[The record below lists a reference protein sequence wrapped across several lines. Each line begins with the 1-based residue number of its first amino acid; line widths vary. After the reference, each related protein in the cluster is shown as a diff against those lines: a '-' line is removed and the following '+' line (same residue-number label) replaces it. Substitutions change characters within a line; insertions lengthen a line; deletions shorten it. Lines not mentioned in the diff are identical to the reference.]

1 VMPVFD
7 LTPDELNALARAE
20 GFDLAG
26 ITSLDETEPDGEQIG
41 EYPQRRDVGP
51 YPERRDVGP
60 YLEQWIAAGHA
71 GEMDYLKRRNDEGV
85 LLRSHV
91 QAAIPWARSVIV
103 CAASYDAPGHHS
115 APALRSIDPAD
126 PDAGW
131 IARYAWAGKRDPATG
146 ELRPTD
152 YHDTLLAAL
161 RSLEAA
167 LHRRIPEPFESRSYV
182 DTGPLVE
189 RDLAQRA
196 GIGWTGKN
204 TCTLNQQLGSFF
216 FLGCIVTALT
226 VPETM
231 LSGAKTSRLTTLDG
245 AKASAGFWPAVD
257 RCGTCRRCIDAC
269 PTEAL
274 IAPRQMDASRCI
286 SYLTIEKRGA
296 IPVELRAGMGRQV
309 FGCDI
314 CQDVCPW
321 NTRRSEREDNE
332 RILGETRE
340 ELVNPGLD
348 WLANLTPA
356 TFNQQFRGSPVKRTK
371 HAGLLRNVAIAMGN
385 SKQRKFVRQLL
396 VWSTVSDAVLA
407 ESARWA
413 LQQIQGNPGPGGT
426 KADGAEAD
434 QVQP

>member
-1 VMPVFD
+1 MALFD
-7 LTPDELNALARAE
+7 LDPDELNALAQAE
-20 GFDLAG
+20 GFDVAA
-26 ITSLDETEPDGEQIG
+26 ITALDQAAPQGQEPVES
-41 EYPQRRDVGP
+41 
-51 YPERRDVGP
+51 PEE

-71 GEMDYLKRRNDEGV
+71 GEMDYLKRRNEEGV

-103 CAASYDAPGHHS
+103 CAASYDAPG
-115 APALRSIDPAD
+115 PRSIDPAD
-126 PDAGW
+126 TDSGW
-131 IARYAWAGKRDPATG
+131 IARYAWAGKRDPETG
-146 ELRPTD
+146 QVRPTD

-167 LHRRIPEPFESRSYV
+167 LHQRSSEPFESRSYV

-216 FLGCIVTALT
+216 FLGCIVTSLT
-226 VPETM
+226 LSDTTN
-231 LSGAKTSRLTTLDG
+231 SGAKTSELTTSFG
-245 AKASAGFWPAVD
+245 TNTSTVFRPAVD

-286 SYLTIEKRGA
+286 SYLTIEKRGE
-296 IPVELRAGMGRQV
+296 IPEALRAGMGRQI

-321 NTRRSEREDNE
+321 NTRRSQREVNQ
-332 RILGETRE
+332 RILGETRA

-348 WLANLTPA
+348 WLATLTPED
-356 TFNQQFRGSPVKRTK
+356 FNQQFRGSPVKRTK
-371 HAGLLRNVAIAMGN
+371 QAGFLRNIAIAMGN
-385 SKQRKFVRQLL
+385 SGQRKFVPQLT
-396 VWSTVSDAVLA
+396 VWSTVSDTVLA

-413 LQQIQGNPGPGGT
+413 LGQIERDSGLIQEEEQG
-426 KADGAEAD
+426 
-434 QVQP
+434 